1 MVQLLIQKMSVQLWA
16 AGYILQVG
24 GQKFYEK
31 IVTYKRAGSIFA
43 NEKPLFWP
51 ADAVFTDYVSEIT
64 YASRCD
70 ADLLRL
76 FPVVA
81 RA

>member
-1 MVQLLIQKMSVQLWA
+1 MQLLIQKMSVQLWV

-31 IVTYKRAGSIFA
+31 IVTYKRAGSLFT

-51 ADAVFTDYVSEIT
+51 ADAVFTDYVSEILC
-64 YASRCD
+64 ANRCD